1 MKIGIVCDYLENWAP
16 RSNAED
22 YDNVGLLVGDK
33 ESVCSGIMV
42 TLDTTEQVLDE
53 CLKKKC
59 NLIIS
64 FHPIIFSGLK
74 KLTGKN
80 HVERIVFKAIK
91 NDIAIYAIHTALD
104 NFRYG
109 VSHSMAEKLGL
120 VDTKILIPKEGSLM
134 KLKTYVPHSHLE
146 PLLEA
151 LYLAG
156 GGQIGNYDQCSF
168 TTKGYGSFRGNNLSQ
183 PTIGKPGE
191 RTILPET
198 QLSLVFHPYN
208 KEKLLRALK
217 KSHPYEEVAY
227 EVYRLDNPSKEIGLG
242 LIGNFAKPILE
253 NKFLGLVKDTF
264 KIHTIRHSKPLEK
277 YVYKIAVLGGSGSF
291 AIEQA
296 KALGADAYVTADL
309 KYHNF
314 FQADGTILL
323 VDVGHYESE
332 QFTCSLILEYLR
344 NKITT
349 FAVLLSETNTNPIHY
364 Y

>member
-1 MKIGIVCDYLENWAP
+1 MKVGVVCDFLEKWAP
-16 RSNAED
+16 KSNAED

-33 ESVCSGIMV
+33 ESVCSGILV
-42 TLDTTEQVLDE
+42 ALDTTEQVLDE
-53 CLKKKC
+53 CLEKKC
-59 NLIIS
+59 NLIVS

-74 KLTGKN
+74 KVTKKN
-80 HVERIVFKAIK
+80 YVERVVFKAIK
-91 NDIAIYAIHTALD
+91 NDIAIYAIHTSLD

-109 VSHSMAEKLGL
+109 VSHGMAQKLGL
-120 VDTKILIPKEGSLM
+120 RGTKILIPKKGSLM
-134 KLKTYVPHSHLE
+134 KLKTYVPSNHLE
-146 PLLEA
+146 SVLEA

-168 TTKGYGSFRGNNLSQ
+168 TTKGYGSFRGNDQSK

-208 KEKLLRALK
+208 KENLLNALK

-227 EVYRLDNPSKEIGLG
+227 EIYRLDNPSKEIGLG
-242 LIGNFAKPILE
+242 LIGEFTKPLLE
-253 NKFLGLVKDTF
+253 DKFLSLVKDAF
-264 KIHTIRHSKPLEK
+264 KIHTIRHSKLLEK
-277 YVYKIAVLGGSGSF
+277 SISKVAVLGGSGSF

-314 FQADGTILL
+314 FQADRSLLL

-332 QFTCSLILEYLR
+332 QFTCKLIQDYLR
-344 NKITT
+344 NKLTK
-349 FAVLLSETNTNPIHY
+349 FAVLLSGTNTNPIHY